1 MERDFLGLNS
11 KDCLVIVKEE
21 FKDEEKDSEFMG
33 SSPVQWPYINKVSA
47 LPQFIPFKSTQ
58 ERPRRMIFDPHTS
71 SGFQPMSMLD
81 AFDADNRPSY
91 GGLTQKCLIPERQ
104 GAQFVMPAYP
114 AQSID
119 AHGISAQH
127 AHEMRGFPVSNP
139 SLSVAMS
146 NPLFKIHGYLNG
158 STTTPIKQQPL
169 GGIPVTMPHSI
180 VPIMGGT
187 YAPSPC
193 NTTKS
198 LAAPAQLTIFYGGMV
213 NVYDDI
219 SPEKAQAIMFL
230 AGNGSSMTVN
240 PANLKAQIQASA
252 PKPVMSDA
260 VNGNPTHMT
269 SPCSA
274 LSSPISVTSSSV
286 PEDSLSMKAEAPKV
300 VTSVASATASLIP
313 AVPLARKASLARF
326 LERRK
331 ERVMNTAPY
340 ASSKKLPE
348 NPSGSDATGFPGK
361 LPVTSSA
368 LPVTTDES
376 WCLGPHS

>member
-33 SSPVQWPYINKVSA
+33 SSPVQWPYINK
-47 LPQFIPFKSTQ
+47 
-58 ERPRRMIFDPHTS
+58 
-71 SGFQPMSMLD
+71 
-81 AFDADNRPSY
+81 
-91 GGLTQKCLIPERQ
+91 KCLIPERQ

-313 AVPLARKASLARF
+313 AAVPLARKASLARF